1 MDRLYKKNRI
11 GEIDKTDKIKKI
23 NMLDKAI

>member
-1 MDRLYKKNRI
+1 MDRLYKENRI

>member
-1 MDRLYKKNRI
+1 MDRLYKENRI

-23 NMLDKAI
+23 NMIDKSI

>member
-1 MDRLYKKNRI
+1 MDRLYKENRI

-23 NMLDKAI
+23 NMIDKAI

>member
-1 MDRLYKKNRI
+1 MDRLYKENRI

-23 NMLDKAI
+23 NMINKAI